1 MIIKINNKNDNKKSQ
16 LNIFYLI
23 VTTIFIII
31 SIIIDIIFKIL
42 KYYKYICKILEYE
55 RIISFNYFLFD
66 IMCI

>member
-42 KYYKYICKILEYE
+42 KYYKYICKIL
-55 RIISFNYFLFD
+55 I
-66 IMCI
+66 

>member
-42 KYYKYICKILEYE
+42 KYYKYIC
-55 RIISFNYFLFD
+55 N
-66 IMCI
+66 M